1 MKITKILVLLATC
14 LAVSTPT
21 IAAGT
26 LPTVSY
32 LKNTEKN
39 TDAGGGD
46 IYFNDS
52 FDCQLRPDNKSEPLN
67 GASILMRL
75 YHKREATGRYRFNI
89 DGKDIELKPSTFML
103 ISDKGKVL
111 TYEQGNKLKEA
122 DRAKYTTL
130 VVFQHQ
136 GIKITLDYGKEAD
149 NEGGDSWLLPSS
161 KLILENQN
169 TRQEILLTCVG
180 FGG

>member
-32 LKNTEKN
+32 LKNTE
-39 TDAGGGD
+39 AGSD
-46 IYFNDS
+46 LDS
-52 FDCQLRPDNKSEPLN
+52 FDCQLRSDNSEPPNRRL
-67 GASILMRL
+67 ILAEL
-75 YHKREATGRYRFNI
+75 YHKREATGRYRFNF
-89 DGKDIELKPSTFML
+89 DGKDIELKQSTLIF

-111 TYEQGNKLKEA
+111 TLEQVNKQA
-122 DRAKYTTL
+122 DRTKYTAL
-130 VVFQHQ
+130 AVFQHQ
-136 GIKITLDYGKEAD
+136 GIKITLDYGKQAD
-149 NEGGDSWLLPSS
+149 DEGGDIWFLPSS

-169 TRQEILLTCVG
+169 TRQEILLKCVG